1 MRRFLAFW
9 VLFFLVSVSL
19 VWACPQAESVEKSL
33 KRLFSRVRD
42 LRVEKIKPSPAPG
55 FCEAVLSLPSGEK
68 KIVYVDESGRFCFV
82 GRLYDLQRAL
92 NLTELSLAELNRLSP
107 EELKELDKLV
117 AFEVGKGKKTL
128 YLITDP
134 QCPFCRRLEKTLDG
148 LIRDGLVRVK
158 VILYPLVTLHPTAK
172 KECISLICDRRGW
185 KELLSGYS
193 SDHECEEGR
202 RKVEE
207 ARRLLPRLGIRGT
220 PAIVLPDGR
229 LLRGAKSR
237 EQLLEL
243 LGLKTQSGT

>member
-1 MRRFLAFW
+1 MKKLVFLTILFLAF
-9 VLFFLVSVSL
+9 FSFAR
-19 VWACPQAESVEKSL
+19 ACPPPGKVENSL
-33 KRLFSRVRD
+33 KKLFPRVKG
-42 LRVEKIKPSPAPG
+42 LRVEKIQSSPVPG
-55 FCEAVLSLPSGEK
+55 FCEAVLGFSSGDR
-68 KIVYVDESGRFCFV
+68 KIVYVDEAGRFCFV

-107 EELKELDKLV
+107 EELQELDKLV

-172 KECISLICDRRGW
+172 EECISLICDRRGW
-185 KELLSGYS
+185 KGLLSGSS

-207 ARRLLPRLGIRGT
+207 ARRLLPRLGIKGT

-229 LLRGAKSR
+229 VLPGAKSR

-243 LGLKTQSGT
+243 LGVASGPKH